1 MYALA
6 LEPLLKLF
14 WENDFAMII
23 YFSKLVQKCF
33 YFVFRENLP

>member
-1 MYALA
+1 MYVLA

-23 YFSKLVQKCF
+23 FLSLFKSA
-33 YFVFRENLP
+33 FVFRENLP